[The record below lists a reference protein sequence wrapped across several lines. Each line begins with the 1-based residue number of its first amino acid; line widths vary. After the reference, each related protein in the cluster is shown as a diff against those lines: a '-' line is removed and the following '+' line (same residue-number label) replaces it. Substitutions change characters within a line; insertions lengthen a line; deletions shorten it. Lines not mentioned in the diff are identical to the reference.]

1 MFKINKDSFFSGLIP
16 GLILPW
22 IGFYIYYL
30 LFFNYMSLEG
40 FASHLRSIDMLV
52 SVVSLGAILNLAMF
66 FIFYQFKLDR
76 SAKGVIG
83 ATFVYAFIVIIYK
96 SL

>member
-1 MFKINKDSFFSGLIP
+1 MLKINKDSFFTGLIP

-30 LFFNYMSLEG
+30 LFFSYMSLDG
-40 FASHLRSIDMLV
+40 FARHLRSIDMLT
-52 SVVSLGAILNLAMF
+52 SVVSLGAILNLAIF
-66 FIFYQFKLDR
+66 FIFYQLKLDR

-83 ATFVYAFIVIIYK
+83 ATFIYAFMVVIYK

>member
-1 MFKINKDSFFSGLIP
+1 MLKINKDSFIFGLVP

-22 IGFYIYYL
+22 VGFYIYYL
-30 LFFNYMSLEG
+30 LFFSYMSLSG
-40 FASHLRSIDMLV
+40 FANHLRSIDMLV

-83 ATFVYAFIVIIYK
+83 ATFIYAFIVIIYK